1 MRATEF
7 MHFMNRTDIGL
18 GANPKEQDYT
28 HYTPRMYAKRR
39 RYEYQKML
47 RSQNASKSKDKKEY
61 YAELIRQYFRRQD
74 ENKNARQSK
83 RNIDKNEPL

>member
-1 MRATEF
+1 MVYMLFLLRQLAHLSLFTGGIMRATEF

-47 RSQNASKSKDKKEY
+47 RSQNASKSK
-61 YAELIRQYFRRQD
+61 R
-74 ENKNARQSK
+74 
-83 RNIDKNEPL
+83 

>member
-1 MRATEF
+1 LIGIQGSERRRTERDVSPANCDTRHSLSITGGIMRATEF

-18 GANPKEQDYT
+18 GANPKERDYT

-47 RSQNASKSKDKKEY
+47 RSKDADNNKK
-61 YAELIRQYFRRQD
+61 
-74 ENKNARQSK
+74 
-83 RNIDKNEPL
+83 